1 MCFISLRLQDHVNL
15 FSHWRRA
22 QSGESS
28 SSSMEVIDIASSDS
42 ENEEELVLSTWQDY
56 LAPEFSSQ
64 DVNGLTQPTRQL
76 PSSFDLQPR
85 GIGRRFVSLY

>member
-1 MCFISLRLQDHVNL
+1 MYFIALRLQDFVNL
-15 FSHWRRA
+15 FSHWRRT

-28 SSSMEVIDIASSDS
+28 SASMEVIDIASSDS
-42 ENEEELVLSTWQDY
+42 ENEEGLVLSTQQHY
-56 LAPEFSSQ
+56 PTPGFSSQ

-76 PSSFDLQPR
+76 PSSFGLQPR